1 MAMST
6 PEPASRP
13 TGEPLALIRATAADL
28 PPAVADALANPPDG
42 RRITVRAAGITFS
55 ALDWPAGAG
64 ALAPPA
70 GTTAGHTAEHTAA
83 RPVTNGSNPLLLIH
97 GVTSSARTWWRIG
110 PALAAGGWHVVAPD
124 LPGHG
129 RTNAW
134 HGRHRFAET
143 AEEVAAF
150 ARAAGLT
157 GAGDDALAVIGHSWG
172 AMVAAHLPSV
182 GLVPGRIV
190 LLDPPVMTPDQ
201 FRAMAADPV
210 ERRYE
215 TLAEA
220 LAAIG
225 AAYPAWHPDDILA
238 KAEGLTEVDEAAAR
252 AILTGNEWD
261 AGLGALAHP
270 AAAGVPIRVVRG
282 EPGQGGLLPDAWLP
296 EVTRRI
302 GEDHLLTIAG
312 APHSPQ
318 RTHPEATMLAL
329 LLALGAGRPR
339 SAAR

>member
-1 MAMST
+1 MPT

-13 TGEPLALIRATAADL
+13 TGEPPTLIRATAADL
-28 PPAVADALANPPDG
+28 PPAVADALTDPPEG
-42 RRITVRAAGITFS
+42 RRITVEAAGIAFS
-55 ALDWPAGAG
+55 ALDWPAGDGKGAPAAGTGAG
-64 ALAPPA
+64 A
-70 GTTAGHTAEHTAA
+70 
-83 RPVTNGSNPLLLIH
+83 PLLLIH
-97 GVTSSARTWWRIG
+97 GVTSSARSWWRIG
-110 PALAAGGWHVVAPD
+110 PALAAAGWHVVAPD

-129 RTNAW
+129 RTDAW
-134 HGRHRFAET
+134 RGRHRFAET
-143 AEEVAAF
+143 AEDVAAF

-157 GAGDDALAVIGHSWG
+157 SAGDGTLAVIGHSWG
-172 AMVAAHLPSV
+172 AMVAASLPSV

-210 ERRYE
+210 ERRYD

-225 AAYPAWHPDDILA
+225 AAYRAWHPGDILA
-238 KAEGLTEVDEAAAR
+238 KAEGLSQVDEAAAR

-296 EVTRRI
+296 AVTRRV
-302 GEDHLLTIAG
+302 GEGHLLTIAG

-318 RTHPEATMLAL
+318 RTHPEATVLAL
-329 LLALGAGRPR
+329 LRALDRP
-339 SAAR
+339 AA